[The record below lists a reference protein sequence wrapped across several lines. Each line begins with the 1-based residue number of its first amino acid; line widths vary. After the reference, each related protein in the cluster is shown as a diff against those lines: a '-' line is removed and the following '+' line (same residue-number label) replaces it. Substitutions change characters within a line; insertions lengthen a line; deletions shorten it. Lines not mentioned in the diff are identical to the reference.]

1 VVRDRIKRL
10 VFDNDGVNIDSED
23 VAMQVMDD
31 FGYDL
36 VKRFAPDADLDRG
49 YIYKTYPG
57 TSTDQIIRALIKKY
71 DLPEILIRQDHDI
84 PESDDVS
91 VFLADIVTIKTNERF
106 QANLTCVPGV
116 PAALKM
122 VRGIYGPENIALSTT
137 SRADRMDVSL
147 SHATDPETGL
157 NAGLDELFPAGSR
170 RRSGYGHANKYD
182 ESIPA
187 LGWNP
192 EEIAVIEDSLSG
204 VSKAKAHSAD
214 IRVVGTVAARF
225 YTDKEAQAKALLDA
239 GASLVISDMRD
250 LSVALDW
257 LNADMDPIVMPTF
270 RGKVYTPYPNLNVPV
285 LKPEIK

>member
-1 VVRDRIKRL
+1 MRITKL
-10 VFDNDGVNIDSED
+10 VFDNDGVNLDSED
-23 VAMQVMDD
+23 VAMRVMDD

-36 VKRFAPDADLDRG
+36 VKQYIPDANLDRG

-57 TSTDQIIRALIKKY
+57 TSTDQIIRALIEKF
-71 DLPEILIRQDHDI
+71 DLPEILIRQDHTI
-84 PESDDVS
+84 PDNDDVS

-106 QANLTCVPGV
+106 EQHLTCVPGV
-116 PAALKM
+116 PAALKT

-137 SRADRMDVSL
+137 SRTDRMDVSL
-147 SHATDPETGL
+147 SHAVDPETGE
-157 NAGLDELFPAGSR
+157 NAELSDLFPVGER

-192 EEIAVIEDSLSG
+192 EEIAVIEDSVSG
-204 VSKAKAHSAD
+204 VSKAKAHHPA

-225 YTDKEAQAKALLDA
+225 YEDKAAQAKALMDA
-239 GASLVISDMRD
+239 GARLVISDMRD

-257 LNADMDPIVMPTF
+257 LSADMDPVVMPTF
-270 RGKVYTPYPNLNVPV
+270 RGRVYTPYPHLDVPV
-285 LKPEIK
+285 LKPDIK